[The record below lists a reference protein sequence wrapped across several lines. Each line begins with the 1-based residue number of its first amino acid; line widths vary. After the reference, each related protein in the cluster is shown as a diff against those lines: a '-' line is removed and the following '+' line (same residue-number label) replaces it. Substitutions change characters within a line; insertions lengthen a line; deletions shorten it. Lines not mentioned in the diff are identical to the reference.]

1 MNFLI
6 KSYESV
12 GPVKLGMTPK
22 QVRRALKCSPSTSM
36 LSDSSEIRDH
46 FGKLGLHICYQAPN
60 YLCDRILLFLPANP
74 IFQNRSLLKRLSME
88 KLSQWIQS
96 MDESTIMTGIECVSF
111 QFGFALITPSFK
123 LFKHKR
129 PKEVLVFKEGFYN
142 SLLNK

>member
-6 KSYESV
+6 KPYESV

-22 QVRRALKCSPSTSM
+22 QVRRALKYSPSTFVNP
-36 LSDSSEIRDH
+36 DSFEISDH
-46 FGKLGLHICYQAPN
+46 FGVLGLNIGYRAPN
-60 YLCDRILLFLPANP
+60 HRCDRILLFLPANP